1 MSSATS
7 PATGAAISPEFVQ
20 ALRNLVGHDGVL
32 VGDEVRS
39 RPAGFFRADHLQ
51 ADMLVRPRNTGQVA
65 AVLRLCHEARQPV
78 VAQGGRTGLVH
89 SGDAAPSE
97 LILSMERMAAIEEID
112 PIQRIAVVQCG
123 VTLQA
128 LQEAADEHDL
138 AFPLDLGARGS
149 CTLGGNVS
157 TNAGGNRVIRYGMTR
172 DMVLGLEAVLADGTV
187 MSSMN
192 RMLKNNAAYDLKQLF
207 IGSEGTLGI
216 VTRLVLRLREKPRSQ
231 DVALVG
237 IGSFANLTA
246 FLKHMDRGLGGALSA
261 FEAMWD
267 SFYKLVSTPP
277 AKCSPPLPQT
287 HPYYVLVEAQGADP
301 ERDNARFNAVLESAL
316 EQGLIADA
324 AIAHSERERAGL
336 WALRDSVLEMV
347 RFGMPFLFDVS
358 LPIPHM
364 EAYVEEVHDTLRARW
379 PEHHCW
385 TFGHLGDGNLH
396 FGIIVPGDAAET
408 HPLVEQAVY
417 EPLARI
423 GGSVSAEHG
432 IGLEKKPYLHLSR
445 SGTEIGIM
453 RTLKRTLDPHG
464 ILNPG
469 KVF

>member
-7 PATGAAISPEFVQ
+7 PATSAVTSPEFVQ

-207 IGSEGTLGI
+207 IGSEGTLGV
-216 VTRLVLRLREKPRSQ
+216 VTRVVLRLHPRLAP
-231 DVALVG
+231 VKAAVL
-237 IGSFANLTA
+237 
-246 FLKHMDRGLGGALSA
+246 
-261 FEAMWD
+261 
-267 SFYKLVSTPP
+267 
-277 AKCSPPLPQT
+277 PLLRKDG
-287 HPYYVLVEAQGADP
+287 HP
-301 ERDNARFNAVLESAL
+301 ERAEALYKDLRKRWMVEYDESA
-316 EQGLIADA
+316 
-324 AIAHSERERAGL
+324 AIGKRYRRQDEIGTPLCITIDHQTLTDGTVTVRA
-336 WALRDSVLEMV
+336 RDSMTQQ
-347 RFGMPFLFDVS
+347 R
-358 LPIPHM
+358 IP
-364 EAYVEEVHDTLRARW
+364 ESQVASYLQDL
-379 PEHHCW
+379 
-385 TFGHLGDGNLH
+385 
-396 FGIIVPGDAAET
+396 
-408 HPLVEQAVY
+408 
-417 EPLARI
+417 
-423 GGSVSAEHG
+423 
-432 IGLEKKPYLHLSR
+432 IGLP
-445 SGTEIGIM
+445 
-453 RTLKRTLDPHG
+453 
-464 ILNPG
+464 
-469 KVF
+469 